1 MTATCEHDAV
11 MTSVRDIVHPDH
23 TALLVIDVQNDF
35 MHPDGVVARVVGQDL
50 SHVRAAL
57 PKINEAITVAR
68 GHDVPVIYVQETI
81 AKETILP
88 NFVAMFGPW
97 EQCAVRAG
105 TWGAE
110 LLDELV
116 APGDADVVIQKPCYD
131 AFQDTALDV
140 HLRSMGI
147 RTCVYVG
154 CSTNVCVEASAR
166 HGFVAGY
173 YTVLLDDA
181 CGTASAEEHAATMKT
196 FRRRYGPVLLVDD
209 LVDAWSTQTAEVAG
223 TD

>member
-1 MTATCEHDAV
+1 MTNTCEHQTV
-11 MTSVRDIVHPDH
+11 MTSIPDIVHPDH
-23 TALLVIDVQNDF
+23 TALLVVDVQNDF
-35 MHPDGVVARVVGQDL
+35 MHPNGVVATVLGQDI

-57 PKINEAITVAR
+57 PKINDAINAA
-68 GHDVPVIYVQETI
+68 HDHGVPVVYIQETI

-110 LLDELV
+110 LLEELV
-116 APGDADVVIQKPCYD
+116 PPADGDVLIQKPCYD
-131 AFQDTALDV
+131 AFQDTSLDV
-140 HLRSMGI
+140 HLRSMGV
-147 RTCVYVG
+147 RTCVYAG
-154 CSTNVCVEASAR
+154 GATNVCVEATAR

-181 CGTASAEEHAATMKT
+181 CGTATVEEHAATMKT

-209 LVDAWSTQTAEVAG
+209 LGDVWNKTGALSVGD
-223 TD
+223 

>member
-1 MTATCEHDAV
+1 MTTNCAHDAV
-11 MTSVRDIVHPDH
+11 MTSAPEIVHPDH
-23 TALLVIDVQNDF
+23 TALLVVDVQNDF
-35 MHPDGVVARVVGQDL
+35 MHQDGVVASVLGGDL
-50 SHVRAAL
+50 TYVRAAL
-57 PKINEAITVAR
+57 PKINEAITAAHNHGV
-68 GHDVPVIYVQETI
+68 HVVYIQETI

-116 APGDADVVIQKPCYD
+116 PAAERDVVIQKPCYD
-131 AFQDTALDV
+131 AFQDTPLDV
-140 HLRSMGI
+140 HLRSMGV

-181 CGTASAEEHAATMKT
+181 CGTASAEEHAATMTT
-196 FRRRYGPVLLVDD
+196 FRRRYGPVLMVDD
-209 LVDAWSTQTAEVAG
+209 LLEAWSMSTAPVG
-223 TD
+223 G